1 MVKYPEEHGD
11 KSSSNIQ
18 IENLAASLT
27 VSISVFRPITIS
39 LILIWL
45 AGFPEI
51 VIVIVVS
58 DPRYEY
64 IRRVYES

>member
-51 VIVIVVS
+51 VMVVS